1 MYGGVGSCGTMRVHA
16 SPSLNKR
23 GAEAAAGGEVT
34 VRPGQSPVKQPLAV
48 ASPSPG
54 AGPVGGA
61 STVQDTDDRIP
72 KDSIYGT
79 IRMKRRQESQAA
91 QAVQQGVQV
100 GKIFGAHRKNISITT
115 KKYLQEAEQDV
126 DSLPPPPAD
135 DGYDEG
141 RSLAPR
147 PAPRKGG
154 HNQDVLV
161 RNRVLVKTF
170 RIQLH

>member
-1 MYGGVGSCGTMRVHA
+1 MICDDCNVAGKMYGGVGSCGTMRVHA

-91 QAVQQGVQV
+91 QAVQQGVHQV
-100 GKIFGAHRKNISITT
+100 GKIFGAHRKNISITN
-115 KKYLQEAEQDV
+115 KKI
-126 DSLPPPPAD
+126 
-135 DGYDEG
+135 
-141 RSLAPR
+141 LA
-147 PAPRKGG
+147 GG
-154 HNQDVLV
+154 
-161 RNRVLVKTF
+161 
-170 RIQLH
+170 

>member
-1 MYGGVGSCGTMRVHA
+1 MYGGVGGCGTMRVHA

-23 GAEAAAGGEVT
+23 GAEAAASGQEVT

-91 QAVQQGVQV
+91 QAVQQGVHQV
-100 GKIFGAHRKNISITT
+100 GKYLNRTEKIFRSQTKNIVRRLSRMWT
-115 KKYLQEAEQDV
+115 V
-126 DSLPPPPAD
+126 CRRPPRMTATMR
-135 DGYDEG
+135 DGAWRRG
-141 RSLAPR
+141 PR
-147 PAPRKGG
+147 PGRE
-154 HNQDVLV
+154 DTT
-161 RNRVLVKTF
+161 RTCW
-170 RIQLH
+170 

>member
-91 QAVQQGVQV
+91 QAVQQGVHQV
-100 GKIFGAHRKNISITT
+100 GKIFGAHSTEKIFRSSTKNTCRRLSRMWTVYRRPPRMTATMKDGAWRLGPRQGREDTT
-115 KKYLQEAEQDV
+115 
-126 DSLPPPPAD
+126 
-135 DGYDEG
+135 
-141 RSLAPR
+141 R
-147 PAPRKGG
+147 
-154 HNQDVLV
+154 
-161 RNRVLVKTF
+161 TCW
-170 RIQLH
+170 